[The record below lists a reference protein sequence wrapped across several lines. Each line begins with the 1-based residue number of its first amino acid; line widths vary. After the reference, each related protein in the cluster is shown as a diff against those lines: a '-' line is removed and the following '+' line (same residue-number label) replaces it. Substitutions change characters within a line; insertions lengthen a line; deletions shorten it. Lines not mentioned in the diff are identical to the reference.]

1 MRRSDIT
8 MGDPA
13 MPTRYARDEA
23 RFHGGSQPS
32 KNQEAG
38 K

>member
-23 RFHGGSQPS
+23 RFLGGREAI

-38 K
+38 R